1 MYPCYYSFHS
11 NPNQC
16 VTYTY
21 SMTIV
26 SQYGLWCAVGV
37 GDIRSQ
43 KSICLCRRYSHLAA
57 AGGISAGRAGGGV
70 MGAATS
76 SEQQRGSSCATTGG
90 HWEKLRP
97 SCGQ

>member
-1 MYPCYYSFHS
+1 MDSCYYSLHS

-16 VTYTY
+16 VTC

-70 MGAATS
+70 LGAATS
-76 SEQQRGSSCATTGG
+76 SGQQRGSSCATTGG

-97 SCGQ
+97 VIAGH